1 MEFLDARRLTGPS
14 LLFDTHGSVLDVACS
29 AEEAERLVPA

>member
-14 LLFDTHGSVLDVACS
+14 LLFDVPVTILDVACS
-29 AEEAERLVPA
+29 AAEA

>member
-14 LLFDTHGSVLDVACS
+14 LLANGHGTILYVGCT
-29 AEEAERLVPA
+29 